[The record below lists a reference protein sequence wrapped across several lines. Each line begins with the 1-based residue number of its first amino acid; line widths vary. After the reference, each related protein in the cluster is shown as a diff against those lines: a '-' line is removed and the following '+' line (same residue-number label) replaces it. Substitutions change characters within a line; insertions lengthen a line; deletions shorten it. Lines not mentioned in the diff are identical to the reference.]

1 MNAGAYKNKRSGL
14 AYFTLIELLVV
25 IAIIAILA
33 AMLLPAL
40 NTAREKAKTITCLNQ
55 LKQTHL
61 AWNGYIDDMKEF
73 LPHVSVN
80 SPWTYWGKMTK
91 YSGPGIA
98 DRAGYINKPNQFTCV
113 STLDK
118 DIPASATF
126 DSNIGEYQKY
136 YKGRYWPVNLIC
148 NNETGVVTYP
158 NTITKQIMKIGL
170 VKRPSKAAIV
180 ADGQG
185 GITEKGGSGS
195 GGFDYTYRS
204 FRHENGRIHNVVF
217 LAGNAMSIKG
227 TNTMPMASYTYY
239 FNSDY

>member
-1 MNAGAYKNKRSGL
+1 MNPAGSRHNRSGMSH
-14 AYFTLIELLVV
+14 FTLIELLVV

-80 SPWTYWGKMTK
+80 SPWTYWGKLTK
-91 YSGPGIA
+91 YSGPGLPN
-98 DRAGYINKPNQFTCV
+98 RAGYIDKPNLFTCV
-113 STLDK
+113 STPDK
-118 DIPASATF
+118 EIPASATF

-148 NNETGVVTYP
+148 NSETGVVAYP
-158 NTITKQIMKIGL
+158 NIITKQIMKVGL

-185 GITEKGGSGS
+185 LVTEKNGSGS
-195 GGFDYTYRS
+195 AGFDSIYRS
-204 FRHENGRIHNVVF
+204 FRHENGKVHNVVF

>member
-1 MNAGAYKNKRSGL
+1 MNVKAYKNNRSRRSH
-14 AYFTLIELLVV
+14 FTLIELLVV

-40 NTAREKAKTITCLNQ
+40 NVAREKAKTITCLNQ

-61 AWNGYIDDMKEF
+61 AWNGYIDDMKEY

-91 YSGPGIA
+91 YSGPGLP
-98 DRAGYINKPNQFTCV
+98 DRAGYINKPNGFTCV
-113 STLDK
+113 STPNAE
-118 DIPASATF
+118 IPASAAF

-148 NNETGVVTYP
+148 NNETGVINYP
-158 NTITKQIMKIGL
+158 DIVYKKILKVGL
-170 VKRPSKAAIV
+170 VKKPSKAAIV

-185 GITEKGGSGS
+185 SITQKNGSGS
-195 GGFDYTYRS
+195 AGFDYTYRS
-204 FRHENGRIHNVVF
+204 FRHENGKIHNVVF
-217 LAGNAMSIKG
+217 LAGNAISIKG
-227 TNTMPMASYTYY
+227 TNTMSMASYTYY
-239 FNSDY
+239 FNTDY